1 MLSVGNLVT
10 YKDVVWDPP
19 VSHECAL
26 GDCDYL
32 NIERHCVL
40 ATVFNLLIVLR
51 IATGGNY
58 TL

>member
-1 MLSVGNLVT
+1 MFSVRNLGT
-10 YKDVVWDPP
+10 YKYVVWDPP
-19 VSHECAL
+19 VSHECTL

-32 NIERHCVL
+32 NIERHSVL
-40 ATVFNLLIVLR
+40 ATVFNILIILR